1 MDGRQAGRIVLM
13 VSSAL
18 DSLLGAIVLLLYFGI
33 LPFDISGWEIPR
45 WIIGAVGAVLFFS
58 GIAIFTYIS
67 TRTDASE

>member
-1 MDGRQAGRIVLM
+1 MDGKQAGRIVLM
-13 VSSAL
+13 ISSAI

>member
-13 VSSAL
+13 ISSAL

-45 WIIGAVGAVLFFS
+45 WIIGAVGAMLFFS

>member
-1 MDGRQAGRIVLM
+1 MDGKQAGRIVLM
-13 VSSAL
+13 ISSAI

-33 LPFDISGWEIPR
+33 LPFDISSWGIPR

-58 GIAIFTYIS
+58 GIIIFTYIS

>member
-1 MDGRQAGRIVLM
+1 MDGKQAGRIVLM
-13 VSSAL
+13 ISSAM

-33 LPFDISGWEIPR
+33 LPFDISGWGIPR